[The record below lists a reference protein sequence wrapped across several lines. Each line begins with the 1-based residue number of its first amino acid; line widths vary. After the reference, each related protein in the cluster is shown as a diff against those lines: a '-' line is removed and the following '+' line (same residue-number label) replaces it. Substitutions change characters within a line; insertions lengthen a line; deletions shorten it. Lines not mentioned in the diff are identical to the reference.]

1 MSTPALSFEPSL
13 CVDVV
18 IAIVRYVFT
27 SSDSRL
33 DERAAIELYDHFGVK
48 SSTDIATA
56 IALFRETC
64 AEGGVANI
72 SAAIART
79 GQALGISV
87 TD

>member
-1 MSTPALSFEPSL
+1 MYSPA
-13 CVDVV
+13 
-18 IAIVRYVFT
+18 
-27 SSDSRL
+27 DSRL
-33 DERAAIELYDHFGVK
+33 DERAAIELYEHFGVK
-48 SSTDIATA
+48 SSTDIAAA